1 LELEVHTDI
10 AVSSLKTFGEKTMSL
25 FFTDLLDECL
35 GYLVAAFLIYASV
48 AIALANTGSL

>member
-1 LELEVHTDI
+1 
-10 AVSSLKTFGEKTMSL
+10 MSL